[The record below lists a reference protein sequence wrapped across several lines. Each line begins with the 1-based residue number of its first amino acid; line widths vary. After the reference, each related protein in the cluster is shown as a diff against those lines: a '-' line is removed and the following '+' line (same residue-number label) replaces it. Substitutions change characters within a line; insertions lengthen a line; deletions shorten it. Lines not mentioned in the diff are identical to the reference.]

1 MKHIRKF
8 NEEIGDPRDQ
18 ETLEEASEN
27 YAIDKQNDTGSKYYI
42 ANLFKKVLNG
52 NLKEADNKLKRLMRG
67 SFQKKKKILN

>member
-52 NLKEADNKLKRLMRG
+52 NLKEADNQLKRLMRG